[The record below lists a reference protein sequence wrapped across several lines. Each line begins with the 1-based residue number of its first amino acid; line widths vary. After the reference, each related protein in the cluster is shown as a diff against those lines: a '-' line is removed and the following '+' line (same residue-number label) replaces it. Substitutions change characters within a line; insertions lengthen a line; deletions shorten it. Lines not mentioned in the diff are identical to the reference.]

1 MKKDLPKHYQSIQEV
16 IERYELAYLV
26 SKMKKIEEG
35 VKHTSGYK
43 SSFGGKIKS
52 SISKLF
58 NKESHEEKD
67 FEKSLMFKYMPYE
80 NIDNVKDIYFK
91 RHENEWYAQR
101 PRKEMLELRETLKS
115 KIEDNGISIYRKSKS
130 VITLDVELETCKKM
144 IKEFDENLI
153 SSKGVINYDY
163 IEKMNLERE
172 REIKEQK
179 SIDGIDDVMKKLN
192 NQNKPRVRVSQSL

>member
-1 MKKDLPKHYQSIQEV
+1 MKKELPKHYQDIQEF
-16 IERYELAYLV
+16 IERYEIAYLV
-26 SKMKKIEEG
+26 SKMKKVEEG
-35 VKHTSGYK
+35 IKYTSGYK
-43 SSFGGKIKS
+43 NSFGGKIKS
-52 SISKLF
+52 SIAKLF
-58 NKESHEEKD
+58 KKESPEEKD

-91 RHENEWYAQR
+91 RHENEWYAES

-130 VITLDVELETCKKM
+130 VITLDVELETCKKI
-144 IKEFDENLI
+144 IKDFDKNLI
-153 SSKGVINYDY
+153 SSKGLIDYNY
-163 IEKMNLERE
+163 IEKINLERE

-192 NQNKPRVRVSQSL
+192 NKNKPRIRVGQSI